1 MNPFE
6 EDLYR
11 LLQDLRNNTNPFT
24 SKQDDASNDIQAVL
38 EFSKKWNFKD
48 RYLRAAADYDN
59 LLKRTEREK
68 AEWSKTL
75 VMDVL
80 KEIVP
85 VIDTALGLH
94 HHLQN
99 PASNI
104 PPDTLMGAVQMI
116 SGELVKVLERR
127 SGGLIT
133 PRHGDEFDTEI
144 HRAIDFTKSDAH
156 QGHLIDSVYR
166 CGYRIAGKVIR
177 PAEVRVSLG
186 RSNDS
191 GNSSPSINP

>member
-6 EDLYR
+6 EELYR

-24 SKQDDASNDIQAVL
+24 STQDDASNDIQAVL

-48 RYLRAAADYDN
+48 RYLRSAADYDN

-68 AEWSKTL
+68 TEWSKTL
-75 VMDVL
+75 VLDVL
-80 KEIVP
+80 KEMVP

-99 PASNI
+99 PNSNVSAE
-104 PPDTLMGAVQMI
+104 TVLGAVQMI

-127 SGGLIT
+127 SGGLIL
-133 PRHGDEFDTEI
+133 PRQGDEFDTEI
-144 HRAIDFTKSDAH
+144 HRAIDFTKSDTH
-156 QGHLIDSVYR
+156 QGHLVDSVFR
-166 CGYRIAGKVIR
+166 CGYRIAGKIIR

-186 RSNDS
+186 RSASDS
-191 GNSSPSINP
+191 TNSSPAT